1 MMRHDK
7 TKQKKSLKDNS
18 SATKCSDDE
27 SENLESSLTELSDNS
42 ITLYSTIQSI
52 WHEYQ
57 TRLSAIPCLDLLAAL
72 ATQEF
77 NDKNS

>member
-1 MMRHDK
+1 MRSDK
-7 TKQKKSLKDNS
+7 SVSKKCIKDNNTT
-18 SATKCSDDE
+18 TKYSDDE
-27 SENLESSLTELSDNS
+27 SEDLEKNLNELNDSS

>member
-1 MMRHDK
+1 MRSDK
-7 TKQKKSLKDNS
+7 NISKKCIKDNS
-18 SATKCSDDE
+18 TATKYSDNE
-27 SENLESSLTELSDNS
+27 SEDLETTLTELSDGS

-57 TRLSAIPCLDLLAAL
+57 TRLSTIPCLDLLAAL